1 MRAPGFTWI
10 ALALGAGRRGRSD
23 TLVTVTADD
32 VDRAL
37 ADNRANWDDRADVHV
52 ASDFYDV
59 GGLVSDPEG
68 ITPVV
73 RRDLA
78 VLAPHLPG
86 GSVRG
91 LTLLHLQCHIGT
103 DTLSW
108 ARLGAVDVHGLDFSE
123 HSLDHARAIAAA
135 AGQDIT
141 YVRGDARHANEVI
154 ERTFDTVVTSV
165 GTICWLPDLASWARS
180 IHDLLEPGGVFMV
193 RDDHPLVAAMEPELY
208 RVAEDYLSGGGETV
222 YDESGTYTDVRGAAP
237 AITHTTNHAWQ
248 HDLSEVAGA
257 LLGAG
262 LTLEALGEHPAMD
275 WTPFPGMVEGPDGWT
290 TPPGGPRVPL
300 TFSMV
305 ARRRD

>member
-1 MRAPGFTWI
+1 M
-10 ALALGAGRRGRSD
+10 
-23 TLVTVTADD
+23 TADD

-37 ADNRANWDDRADVHV
+37 ADNRANWDDRAGVHV
-52 ASDFYDV
+52 ASEFYDV
-59 GGLVSDPEG
+59 RGLVSDPEG
-68 ITPVV
+68 ITDVV

-123 HSLDHARAIAAA
+123 RALDHARDIAGA
-135 AGQDIT
+135 AGEGIT
-141 YVRGDARHANEVI
+141 YVQGDAQFASEVVD
-154 ERTFDTVVTSV
+154 RTFDVVVTSV
-165 GTICWLPDLASWARS
+165 GTICWLPELVSWAHS
-180 IHDLLEPGGVFMV
+180 VHDLLVPGGVFMI
-193 RDDHPLVAAMEPELY
+193 RDDHRLVTAMDPELD
-208 RVAEDYLSGGGETV
+208 VVTEDYLSGGGQTV
-222 YDESGTYTDVRGAAP
+222 YEEAGSYTDVQESVAP
-237 AITHTTNHAWQ
+237 ITHTTNHTWQ

-262 LTLEALGEHPAMD
+262 LDLVALGEHPTMD
-275 WTPFPGMVEGPDGWT
+275 WKRFPELVECPEGWT
-290 TPPGGPRVPL
+290 TPPGTPRIPL

-305 ARRRD
+305 ARRPD